1 METKIQEL
9 ADKLYLEG
17 VEKGEK
23 EAERLIEDAQTR
35 RKALIEETQNE
46 TKELVAK
53 AQKQAADLKKNTEAE
68 LKLYA
73 AQAIEALKSEIANL
87 LTKKLCENAVNSAC
101 KQPNFMQNVILKLAS
116 EWHKNEQLTIGA
128 EDAAALKSYFEN
140 NAKELLDK
148 GVKIEQINGKKH
160 SFTIAPTAAAY
171 KINFGEE
178 EFIEYFKEFLRP
190 QLIDL
195 LF

>member
-1 METKIQEL
+1 MEAKIQEL
-9 ADKLYLEG
+9 TKKLYLEG
-17 VEKGEK
+17 VEKGNQ
-23 EAERLIEDAQTR
+23 EAE
-35 RKALIEETQNE
+35 KLIEEAQNRRKTMMEGAQNE
-46 TKELVAK
+46 AKEIIDK
-53 AQKQAADLKKNTEAE
+53 AHRHADDLKKNTEAE

-73 AQAIEALKSEIANL
+73 AQAVDALKSEVANL
-87 LTKKLCENAVNSAC
+87 LTNKLADSGVKAAFD
-101 KQPNFMQNVILKLAS
+101 QPDYMQKVILKLVS
-116 EWHKNEQLTIGA
+116 EWPKKEQLTIA
-128 EDAAALKSYFEN
+128 TEDASALKTYFEA

-148 GVKIEQINGKKH
+148 GLKIEQVNGKKH
-160 SFTIAPTAAAY
+160 TFTVAPADGTY

>member
-9 ADKLYLEG
+9 TNKLYLEG
-17 VEKGEK
+17 VEKGNI
-23 EAERLIEDAQTR
+23 EAERLIEEAQNR
-35 RKALIEETQNE
+35 RKAMLEGAQEEAQE
-46 TKELVAK
+46 IIHK
-53 AQKQAADLKKNTEAE
+53 AHKQADELKKNTEAE

-73 AQAIEALKSEIANL
+73 AQAIEALKSEASNL
-87 LTKKLCENAVNSAC
+87 LTNKLANLGVTAAFD
-101 KQPNFMQNVILKLAS
+101 QPDFMQKVILKLVS
-116 EWHKNEQLTIGA
+116 EWPKKEQLTIGT
-128 EDAAALKSYFEN
+128 EDASSLKAYFEAS
-140 NAKELLDK
+140 AKELLEK
-148 GVKIEQINGKKH
+148 GVQIEQINGKKH
-160 SFTIAPTAAAY
+160 TFTIAPANGAY

>member
-9 ADKLYLEG
+9 TEKLYLEG

-23 EAERLIEDAQTR
+23 EAQRLIEEAQNR
-35 RKALIEETQNE
+35 RKSIMEGAQDEA
-46 TKELVAK
+46 KEIMNK
-53 AQKQAADLKKNTEAE
+53 AHKQADDLKKNTEAE

-73 AQAIEALKSEIANL
+73 VQAVEALKSEVTNL
-87 LTKKLCENAVNSAC
+87 LTDKLAGSSVKTAFD
-101 KQPNFMQNVILKLAS
+101 QPDFMQQIILKLVS
-116 EWHKNEQLTIGA
+116 EWPKSEQLTIGT
-128 EDAAALKSYFEN
+128 EDAKALKAYFELH
-140 NAKELLDK
+140 AHEVLDK
-148 GVKIEQINGKKH
+148 GLKIEQINGKKY
-160 SFTIAPTAAAY
+160 SFTIAPADGTY

-178 EFIEYFKEFLRP
+178 EFVEYFKEFLRP

>member
-9 ADKLYLEG
+9 TEKLYVEG

-23 EAERLIEDAQTR
+23 EAQRLMEEAQNR
-35 RKALIEETQNE
+35 RKTLVDEAQ
-46 TKELVAK
+46 KEAKEIVAK

-73 AQAIEALKSEIANL
+73 TQAIEALKSEAANL
-87 LTKKLCENAVNSAC
+87 ITHTLANNAVKSAFQ
-101 KQPNFMQNVILKLAS
+101 QPDFMQKLVLKLVS

-128 EDAAALKSYFEN
+128 EDANALKTYFEA

-148 GVKIEQINGKKH
+148 GIKIEQVNGKKH
-160 SFTIAPTAAAY
+160 AFTIAPKDGAY

-178 EFIEYFKEFLRP
+178 EFVEYFAAFLRP